1 MDENSLEQQPV
12 SYDACVTGRPVCA
25 SAIRRLI
32 ACAVLALGAV
42 PAVAAES
49 AIQAVAGKPE
59 STVILAPAVKPV
71 ADSAAADSP
80 PPAQTAESIAAI
92 LAEPDADLQQIEA
105 QIDAGEF
112 ATSKVWLEARIASI
126 EEASH
131 RFDPDLVRP
140 ITLLGDVFVGQGDFT
155 AALDNYGR
163 AVHVQR
169 VSAGL
174 VSADQVEIVYR
185 EAEVY
190 RALGNWEEADNREQ
204 YAFHVLSSTYDPYDE
219 ALLPGVFHLAEWY
232 RRVHNIFAAR
242 VLYEHAADIY
252 SAHGKAG
259 SLEAIPA
266 LEGIADTYRL
276 ERFPPFYIS
285 DSPNATYGSSLARNE
300 HFDVPVSVN
309 NFPAGERALQSI
321 IRIRQENHQSAEQVA
336 ESVLQ
341 LADWYTLFEKTR
353 RAHPL
358 YQHAYEILG
367 AIQDFDVASYFA
379 QPKLLHY
386 PAPAD
391 PSPPPVAQRGEEALG
406 YVQLSCEITKSGQVR
421 SLKTVASEPAGL
433 MDFRVRKSVRA
444 SRYRPTIVDGVAMA
458 TLEYP
463 YRHEFPYFPPLDTQ
477 IAAGQSDE

>member
-1 MDENSLEQQPV
+1 M
-12 SYDACVTGRPVCA
+12 ACT
-25 SAIRRLI
+25 L
-32 ACAVLALGAV
+32 LALAAGHAL
-42 PAVAAES
+42 AAES
-49 AIQAVAGKPE
+49 P
-59 STVILAPAVKPV
+59 APAG
-71 ADSAAADSP
+71 
-80 PPAQTAESIAAI
+80 PAEESIAAI
-92 LAEPDADLQQIEA
+92 LAEPGAELQQIEA
-105 QIDAGEF
+105 QIEAGEY
-112 ATSKVWLEARIASI
+112 ATSKVWLEARIATI
-126 EEASH
+126 EDTSH
-131 RFDPDLVRP
+131 RFDPDLIQP
-140 ITLLGDVFVGQGDFT
+140 ITLLGDVLVGQGDFGG
-155 AALDNYGR
+155 ALDNYGR

-169 VSAGL
+169 VNTGL
-174 VSADQVEIVYR
+174 VSAEQVKIVYR
-185 EAEVY
+185 EAAVY
-190 RALGNWEEADNREQ
+190 RTLGNWTEANKREE
-204 YAFHVLSSTYDPYDE
+204 YAYHVLRSAYDRYDE

-242 VLYEHAADIY
+242 LLYEHAADIY

-259 SLEAIPA
+259 SLDAIPA

-300 HFDVPVSVN
+300 HFDVPVTIN

-321 IRIRQENHQSAEQVA
+321 IRIRQENHQSAELIA
-336 ESVLQ
+336 EAVLE

-386 PAPAD
+386 PSPED
-391 PSPPPVAQRGEEALG
+391 PSPPPLAQRGEEALG
-406 YVQLSCEITKSGQVR
+406 FVQLSCEISVSGQVR
-421 SLKTVASEPAGL
+421 SLKTVASEPTGL

-444 SRYRPTIVDGVAMA
+444 SRYRPTIVDGVPMT
-458 TLEYP
+458 TLDYP